1 MKLCPTCLYCYND
14 DVEFCLDQ
22 THEALIS
29 PRFGPCT
36 IDGKYRLVKRLG
48 RGGMGAVYEA
58 IHLELDRPRAIK
70 LLVPEYISSD
80 PHARWRM
87 RQEALTACNF
97 DHPNLVRLYD
107 FGTNIVSVAENGRV
121 HAYDE
126 QYIVMELLRG
136 QSLKELLDQ
145 RPRLE
150 IPQAVA
156 IAMQIA
162 EGLAEIH
169 SKGIVYRDL
178 KPANILICS
187 DYKGDLLVKIV
198 DFGAVKMR
206 NTSSSE
212 GPIDLTKAMFIGSP
226 VYASP
231 EHCKGEPLDE
241 RSDIYALG
249 LILFEMIAGVRPFGS
264 GGFLTL
270 LNNHVYAEPRPL
282 TDTPQDITDLTMRAL
297 RKDPSER
304 PQTARE
310 FAESLLALDVSPSV
324 PGSQRER
331 CVVTETIELKPL
343 VGEKTETEETV
354 LKFRDD
360 SSREF
365 TKVSVPVQ
373 RRVFRPKYAFGVA
386 MIGLV
391 CLTQPGSFT
400 KSRTSQKKSNL
411 VAAAFAPNI
420 VQPAATPIATPTP
433 DASPEVRSTPQPT
446 FIAKLT
452 PTPTP
457 TPPKA
462 TPSPTPVR
470 PPLKYQQQ
478 VESNWK
484 PPRGSGI
491 KSSTGSTGSKGPK
504 SSKSSAPNKP
514 PKRAGPTSGKPR
526 TNVSDRRGRGKSR
539 SSRPPT
545 QKQRRRAPRY

>member
-1 MKLCPTCLYCYND
+1 MKLCPTCLYCYD
-14 DVEFCLDQ
+14 DVVESCLDQ
-22 THEALIS
+22 THNALIS
-29 PRFGPCT
+29 PRSGSCT
-36 IDGKYRLVKRLG
+36 IDEKYRLVKRLG
-48 RGGMGAVYEA
+48 CGGMGAVYEG
-58 IHLELDRPRAIK
+58 IHLELNRPRAIK
-70 LLVPEYISSD
+70 LLVPEYISTD

-107 FGTNIVSVAENGRV
+107 FGTNIVSVEENGRV

-136 QSLKELLDQ
+136 RSLKELLDQ

-206 NTSSSE
+206 NTSSPE

-264 GGFLTL
+264 GDFLTL

-282 TDTPQDITDLTMRAL
+282 TDTPQDIADLTMRAL
-297 RKDPSER
+297 RKDRSER

-310 FAESLLALDVSPSV
+310 FAESLLALDVSSSV

-331 CVVTETIELKPL
+331 CVVTETIELEPL
-343 VGEKTETEETV
+343 VGEKIETEETV
-354 LKFRDD
+354 VRLRGDG
-360 SSREF
+360 SREF
-365 TKVSVPVQ
+365 TKVSVPV
-373 RRVFRPKYAFGVA
+373 RHRAFRPKYAFGMVV
-386 MIGLV
+386 IGLV

-400 KSRTSQKKSNL
+400 KSRTSQKNSSL
-411 VAAAFAPNI
+411 VATAFATNI
-420 VQPAATPIATPTP
+420 VQPAATPISTPPPAVSPELRPTP
-433 DASPEVRSTPQPT
+433 R
-446 FIAKLT
+446 
-452 PTPTP
+452 PTPTAKA

-470 PPLKYQQQ
+470 GPFKSNQQQ
-478 VESNWK
+478 VETEWRS
-484 PPRGSGI
+484 PRGSGKI
-491 KSSTGSTGSKGPK
+491 KGSTGPKNAKTSGPK
-504 SSKSSAPNKP
+504 KPLKKVKPTRVKS
-514 PKRAGPTSGKPR
+514 RR
-526 TNVSDRRGRGKSR
+526 NVSDGRGRRKPP
-539 SSRPPT
+539 SSRQST
-545 QKQRRRAPRY
+545 QRHRRPVRRY